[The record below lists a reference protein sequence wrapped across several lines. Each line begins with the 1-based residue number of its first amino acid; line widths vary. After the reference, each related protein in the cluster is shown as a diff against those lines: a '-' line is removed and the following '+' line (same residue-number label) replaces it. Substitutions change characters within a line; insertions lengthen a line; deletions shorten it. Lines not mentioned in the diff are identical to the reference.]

1 MMNMMTGKLK
11 MEIKELT
18 KKEYEKKLDTLIKD
32 CSNAFKVSEDEIK
45 EFVKQRNELIDKYD
59 KEMPN
64 SERILSLFVSIRIK
78 FEKVEFKNNDVS
90 NKVENFED
98 DDYDDW

>member
-1 MMNMMTGKLK
+1 MMTGKLK

-18 KKEYEKKLDTLIKD
+18 KEEYNRKLDTLIKD
-32 CSNAFKVSEDEIK
+32 CSNTFKVSEYEIK

-59 KEMPN
+59 KDMLN

-78 FEKVEFKNNDVS
+78 FEKIEFENNFVS
-90 NKVENFED
+90 NKVESVEN